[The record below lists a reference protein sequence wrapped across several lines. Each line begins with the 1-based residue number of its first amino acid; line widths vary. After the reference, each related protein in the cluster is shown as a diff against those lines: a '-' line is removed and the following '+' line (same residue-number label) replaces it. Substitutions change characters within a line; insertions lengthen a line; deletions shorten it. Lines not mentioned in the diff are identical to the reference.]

1 MTTNS
6 ASFLPPELLQS
17 ILLLLDFES
26 FHCASLTCRTWR
38 SAAQTTHLLRH
49 KLQAVPGLQ
58 LTQQTTHEELK
69 REFQRV
75 CRRNLIGIR
84 NGVQFTTSPDPESSA
99 ISAVAGRIGSIP
111 VRSRYGVQSACV
123 RGMTLVLDSPKSLG
137 PGLPVPKGREVQ
149 LSPSIF
155 PSADAARRVMGHNTT
170 HSRAFFGARSFARL
184 QISLSD
190 CGNLVAVGLGRKLHV
205 YLLQPR
211 TAKQRQKQR
220 QGQAQQYVE
229 VDVSDSILDSIQS
242 VEFAENDEVLRC
254 EVDSVEG
261 SYIRYLGFRKCSCSC
276 SCTGSKASLSAAQ
289 KFKFWKAALRHAYL
303 DSRDVE
309 HSLGEEGM
317 LSLRGMRLV
326 KGPRRSP
333 GRSPGEECTCRT
345 EKYFFALFRPGT
357 SENKYAV
364 ARISSDGVVDVIQ
377 RIPARRMQFLTS
389 YVEPGVADSVEGN
402 CSDSDRWDVQNLPR
416 AHCHDPLLNVSD
428 DGKILVVFEPPY
440 AQAQGVVYLCSG
452 DPAYW
457 DDADT
462 ASQAWP
468 VPLCSLDHN
477 LDSLRASLDKETGG
491 YVVDAG
497 SQRHTMQ
504 WKLQRV

>member
-1 MTTNS
+1 MATNS
-6 ASFLPPELLQS
+6 ASLLPPELLQS

-38 SAAQTTHLLRH
+38 SAAQNTHLLRH
-49 KLQAVPGLQ
+49 KLQTVPGLQ

-69 REFQRV
+69 RIFQRV

-84 NGVQFTTSPDPESSA
+84 NGVQFTTSPDPDSLA

-111 VRSRYGVQSACV
+111 VRSRYGAKSACV
-123 RGMTLVLDSPKSLG
+123 RGMTLVLDTPTPKSLG
-137 PGLPVPKGREVQ
+137 SGLPGIKGREVQ

-155 PSADAARRVMGHNTT
+155 PSADAARRVMGQNT
-170 HSRAFFGARSFARL
+170 HSRAIFGARSFARL
-184 QISLSD
+184 QVSLSD

-205 YLLQPR
+205 YLLQSR
-211 TAKQRQKQR
+211 TAKQRQTQR
-220 QGQAQQYVE
+220 QGQQYVE

-261 SYIRYLGFRKCSCSC
+261 SYIRYLGFRKCSCA
-276 SCTGSKASLSAAQ
+276 CTGPKASLSAAQ
-289 KFKFWKAALRHAYL
+289 KFKFWKVALRHVYL

-309 HSLGEEGM
+309 HSLGGDGM

-326 KGPRRSP
+326 KSPRR
-333 GRSPGEECTCRT
+333 RSPGEECTCRS

-389 YVEPGVADSVEGN
+389 YVEPGIADSLEGD

-416 AHCHDPLLNVSD
+416 AHCHDPLLSISD
-428 DGKILVVFEPPY
+428 DGKILLVFEPPY
-440 AQAQGVVYLCSG
+440 AHAQGVVYLCSG

-468 VPLCSLDHN
+468 VPLCSLDHD
-477 LDSLRASLDKETGG
+477 LDSLRVSLDEETGG

-504 WKLQRV
+504 WRLQRI